1 MEQKDYMKLS
11 VDDIVFEGRNKS
23 YGAYILRRIYDSNMT
38 RATILALLLFVLAIS
53 MPMIIKLVKGW
64 IPEKQEKEIMKEV
77 VLSDAPPLDP
87 KKPPPPPPPK
97 VEPPP
102 IKDQIKFVPPKVKK
116 DEEVKDEEPPPPTIE
131 EMKDKEIA
139 TETKEG
145 EEGGIDESLLPPPP
159 PVVEEPVKEEA
170 PFKFVEQMPS
180 FPDGEAAM
188 LKYIRENIKYPAI
201 AKENGIEGTVVV
213 QFVVT
218 RDGDIQKVMI
228 ARGIGGGCD
237 EEAARVVK
245 GMPNWKPGKH
255 NGKAV
260 PVSFTLPIR
269 FKLEG

>member
-1 MEQKDYMKLS
+1 MENKDYMKLS
-11 VDDIVFEGRNKS
+11 MDEIVFEGRNKS
-23 YGAYILRRIYDSNMT
+23 YGAYLLRKIYDDNMA
-38 RATILALLLFVLAIS
+38 RSAILGILLFILGIS
-53 MPMIIKLVKGW
+53 MPMIIKMVKGW
-64 IPEKQEKEIMKEV
+64 IPEKADKEIMKEV
-77 VLSDAPPLDP
+77 VLADAPPLDP

-116 DEEVKDEEPPPPTIE
+116 DEEVKEEEPPPPTIE

-145 EEGGIDESLLPPPP
+145 DKDGIDASLIEPPP
-159 PVVEEPVKEEA
+159 PVVEEKKEEEV
-170 PFKFVEQMPS
+170 FKFVEQMPA
-180 FPDGEAAM
+180 FPDGDAAM
-188 LKYIRENIKYPAI
+188 MKYIREHIRYPAI
-201 AKENGIEGTVVV
+201 AKENGIEGTVVI

-218 RDGDIQKVMI
+218 KDGDIQRVQV

-237 EEAARVVK
+237 EEASRVVK
-245 GMPNWKPGKH
+245 SMPNWKPGKH

>member
-11 VDDIVFEGRNKS
+11 MDDIVFEKRNKS
-23 YGAYILRRIYDSNMT
+23 YGAFLLRKIYDSNMT
-38 RATILALLLFVLAIS
+38 KASIRAFILFIIMIS
-53 MPMIIKLVKGW
+53 MPMIIDMVNGIIHKRA
-64 IPEKQEKEIMKEV
+64 EKEIMKEV
-77 VLSDAPPLDP
+77 VLAEPPPLDA

-116 DEEVKDEEPPPPTIE
+116 DEDVKEEEPPPPTIE
-131 EMKDKEIA
+131 ELKDKEIA
-139 TETKEG
+139 TETKKGDEH
-145 EEGGIDESLLPPPP
+145 GIDASLVEPP
-159 PVVEEPVKEEA
+159 PVVEEKKEEEV
-170 PFKFVEQMPS
+170 FKFVEQMPA

-188 LKYIRENIKYPAI
+188 LKYIREHVKYPAI
-201 AKENGIEGTVVV
+201 AKENGIEGTVVI

-218 RDGDIQKVMI
+218 KDGDIQKVVV

-245 GMPNWKPGKH
+245 SMPNWKPGKH
-255 NGKAV
+255 NGKPV

>member
-11 VDDIVFEGRNKS
+11 MDDIVFEKRNKS
-23 YGAYILRRIYDSNMT
+23 YGAFLLRRIYDSNMT
-38 RATILALLLFVLAIS
+38 KASIRGIILFIIMIS
-53 MPMIIKLVKGW
+53 MPMIIDMVNGIIHKRA
-64 IPEKQEKEIMKEV
+64 EKEIMKEV
-77 VLSDAPPLDP
+77 VLAEPPPLDA

-116 DEEVKDEEPPPPTIE
+116 DEDVKEEEPPPPTIE
-131 EMKDKEIA
+131 ELKDKEIA
-139 TETKEG
+139 TETKKGDEH
-145 EEGGIDESLLPPPP
+145 GIDASLVEPP
-159 PVVEEPVKEEA
+159 PVVEEKKEEEV
-170 PFKFVEQMPS
+170 FKFVEQMPA

-188 LKYIRENIKYPAI
+188 LKYIREHVKYPAI
-201 AKENGIEGTVVV
+201 AKENGIEGTVVI

-218 RDGDIQKVMI
+218 KDGDIQKVVV

-245 GMPNWKPGKH
+245 SMPNWKPGKH
-255 NGKAV
+255 NGKPV

>member
-11 VDDIVFEGRNKS
+11 MDDIVFEKRNKS
-23 YGAYILRRIYDSNMT
+23 YGAFLLRKIYDSNMT
-38 RATILALLLFVLAIS
+38 KASIRAFILFIIMIS
-53 MPMIIKLVKGW
+53 TPMIIDMVNGIIHKRA
-64 IPEKQEKEIMKEV
+64 EKEIMKEV
-77 VLSDAPPLDP
+77 VLAEPPPLDA

-116 DEEVKDEEPPPPTIE
+116 DEDVKEEEPPPPTIE
-131 EMKDKEIA
+131 ELKDKEIA
-139 TETKEG
+139 TETKKGDEH
-145 EEGGIDESLLPPPP
+145 GIDASLVEPP
-159 PVVEEPVKEEA
+159 PVVEEKKEEEV
-170 PFKFVEQMPS
+170 FKFVEQMPA

-188 LKYIRENIKYPAI
+188 LKYIREHVKYPAI
-201 AKENGIEGTVVV
+201 AKENGIEGTVVI

-218 RDGDIQKVMI
+218 KDGDIQKVVV

-245 GMPNWKPGKH
+245 SMPNWKPGKH
-255 NGKAV
+255 NGKPV